1 MALTV
6 KQMELAIEKK
16 QKLMDANKKKI
27 EELQEI
33 NNSLK
38 KKIDD
43 MVKLKKE
50 YAELEIRISSTFDSD
65 KSKKNE
71 TINDEPEAEEI

>member
-1 MALTV
+1 
-6 KQMELAIEKK
+6 
-16 QKLMDANKKKI
+16 
-27 EELQEI
+27 
-33 NNSLK
+33 
-38 KKIDD
+38 

-71 TINDEPEAEEI
+71 TINDEPAAEEI